1 MLELGYL
8 LLTAIASIIIVYVYH
23 YGLKRIGIEKT
34 AINKRITYLIVGLL
48 LWFIYVF
55 AITKSGILASFEL
68 PPRFPIFVIFPLF
81 IFTGIVLYK
90 NRNSKMFSA
99 IPSSWA
105 IYIQSF
111 RILVESLFV
120 ATVAAGFMHKEV
132 TIEGYNFDMLF
143 ALTAPII
150 GYLVFNAKKLPIK
163 IALYWNYIGLAVLAS
178 IIVVFMTTI
187 FFPSLWGSETSLAP
201 PQVVEF
207 PFILVAGFLMPV
219 AVFVHVFSIIQ
230 LRKHN

>member
-8 LLTAIASIIIVYVYH
+8 LLTVITSIIIVFVYH
-23 YGLKRIGIEKT
+23 YGLNKIGLKKAKRSKRLAYLVIG
-34 AINKRITYLIVGLL
+34 LV
-48 LWFIYVF
+48 LWFTYVF
-55 AITKSGILASFEL
+55 AISKSGILANYDL

-90 NRNSKMFSA
+90 NRNSKIFSV
-99 IPSSWA
+99 IPPSWA

-132 TIEGYNFDMLF
+132 TIEGYNFDMIF
-143 ALTAPII
+143 AITAPIV
-150 GYLVFNAKKLPIK
+150 GYFVFNTKKLPIK
-163 IALYWNYIGLAVLAS
+163 IALYWNYLGLAVLAS
-178 IIVVFMTTI
+178 IIAVFMTTI
-187 FFPSLWGSETSLAP
+187 FFPYVWGSETSLAP
-201 PQVVEF
+201 PQIVEF
-207 PFILVAGFLMPV
+207 PYILVAGFLMPV
-219 AVFVHVFSIIQ
+219 AVFVHLFSIIQ